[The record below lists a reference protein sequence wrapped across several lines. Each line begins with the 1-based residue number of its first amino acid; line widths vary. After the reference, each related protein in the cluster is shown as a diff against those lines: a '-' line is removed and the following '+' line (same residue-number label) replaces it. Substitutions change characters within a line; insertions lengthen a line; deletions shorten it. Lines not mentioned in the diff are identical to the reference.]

1 MTGLTLK
8 TDKSE
13 YSRHESARS
22 IVKVRLLPT
31 PAAGLA
37 ETVTIAL
44 RRKGG
49 PVVSTQEITLTGD
62 YPKGHVVSFD
72 LPEIKDASGIP
83 LCIRGEY
90 QVEASAGDVT
100 ASTDVFRIALI
111 TVEEMRNGY
120 CFGVPLYA
128 SDTPFPKRQPSAVTG
143 VTFSRLSESTRK
155 MVYALVYTAATDSNP
170 ATLAWGGGPAIP
182 ITGASEILL
191 DPRGGYAEVNIDEF
205 ELPVEDASEGIV
217 VDKQYWDDDKI
228 RSQIDKAISEVEN
241 VLLKVYIEPY
251 RVATEPYYSEPDAFY
266 DLKAV
271 PVMYT
276 SRDFNFNALAWK
288 LDLPF
293 HQLLRVDKM
302 SGHIGNSSALE
313 ISSGAFAVNK
323 KSGTVD
329 ILPYNGQYSY
339 MYTFFQQINFWG
351 YREYIADFWRYIAV
365 AGLPETPADILK
377 LVGYKAAVSILTIAG
392 HAYRGGFSSES
403 TSKDGVSR
411 SVSYT
416 ASASYG
422 IYSATIENNEKWI
435 KENAPKLR
443 TQYRGLSMVTL

>member
-13 YSRHESARS
+13 YSRHEPSRS
-22 IVKVRLLPT
+22 SVKVRLIPI
-31 PAAGLA
+31 PATGLA

-49 PVVSTQEITLTGD
+49 PVVSTQEITLAGD
-62 YPKGHVVSFD
+62 YPKGYVASFD
-72 LPEIKDASGIP
+72 LTGIKDDSGIP
-83 LCIRGEY
+83 LCVRGEY
-90 QVEASAGDVT
+90 QVEATAGDVT
-100 ASTDVFRIALI
+100 ASTTAFRVALI
-111 TVEEMRNGY
+111 TTEEMRNGY

-128 SDTPFPKRQPSAVTG
+128 SDTPFPKKQPSAVTG
-143 VTFSRLSESTRK
+143 VTFYRLSENTRK
-155 MVYALVYTAATDSNP
+155 MIYALVYTAAVDGTP
-170 ATLAWGGGPAIP
+170 ATLSWGGGPAIP

-205 ELPVEDASEGIV
+205 ELPEVDASEGIV
-217 VDKQYWDDDKI
+217 VDKQYWDDGQL
-228 RSQIDKAISEVEN
+228 RSEIEKAICEVEN
-241 VLLKVYIEPY
+241 TSLKVFVEPY
-251 RVATEPYYSEPDAFY
+251 RVATEPYYSEPGAFY
-266 DLKAV
+266 DRKGV

-276 SRDFNFNALAWK
+276 ARDFNNNSLAWK

-293 HQLLRVDKM
+293 HQLLRVDKV
-302 SGHIGNSSALE
+302 SGYIGNSSALE

-323 KSGTVD
+323 KSGSLDV
-329 ILPYNGQYSY
+329 LPYNGQYSY

-351 YREYIADFWRYIAV
+351 FREYISDFWRYKAV
-365 AGLPETPADILK
+365 AGLPETPADVLK
-377 LVGYKAAVSILTIAG
+377 LIGFKAATSILTIAG
-392 HAYRGGFSSES
+392 QAYRGGFSSES

-422 IYSATIENNEKWI
+422 IYSATIEANEKWI
-435 KENAPKLR
+435 KENEPKLR
-443 TQYRGLSMVTL
+443 NQYRGLSMVTL